1 MRYTYAPF
9 FPELQYNQSQG
20 LFFGGEFWDG
30 RATGYKL
37 QSPDAEQAQHPP
49 VDTGEMGFADTACI
63 AFRISQAE
71 YRPLFELVWGADFD
85 IRWPANTAEICAIP
99 WRGKDIRRERHANCA
114 ECGRPHQGK
123 QYL

>member
-9 FPELQYNQSQG
+9 FAELQYNATQG
-20 LFFGGEFWDG
+20 LFFGREFWDG

-63 AFRISQAE
+63 ALRISEAR
-71 YRPLFELVWGADFD
+71 YRRLFELVWGDDFD
-85 IRWPANTAEICAIP
+85 IHWPHNVGKICSTPGGAFGNNFTPIALRVRHEINA
-99 WRGKDIRRERHANCA
+99 RLG
-114 ECGRPHQGK
+114 G
-123 QYL
+123 